1 MISKQLLQC
10 LDISNVNIP
19 FWSVVIAGGVRVAQW
34 REHSSNGPG
43 SNPGVDA
50 ISCWFS
56 SLLREISL
64 RILRFS
70 LPLKPTLL
78 NSNSIWNAR
87 TRSNE
92 FSRTPKCF
100 AGKQST
106 IYGLQFIF
114 IIMPANCASDSM
126 TTNSIHL

>member
-1 MISKQLLQC
+1 MVSKQLLQC

-19 FWSVVIAGGVRVAQW
+19 FWSIVIAGEQGWHNGESTRLMARVQIQV
-34 REHSSNGPG
+34 STPL
-43 SNPGVDA
+43 VV
-50 ISCWFS
+50 S

-70 LPLKPTLL
+70 PLLKPTLL

-114 IIMPANCASDSM
+114 TIMPANCASDSM